1 MNKKSLIFSLI
12 TCCSLLF
19 STSCSNNS
27 QSQVIDELVVRYEN
41 YVNNGGELT
50 YDEWLKV
57 IEDPELNNEN
67 YDAPYIGS
75 NGNWY
80 VNGLDT
86 GVKASGDDGTS
97 ITIVSTSSE
106 VDGNVTYTKIE
117 FSDGSIIKIPNGK
130 DGQDGKDGITPII
143 KDGYWY
149 IGDLNTGIK
158 AEGSDGFSI
167 YITDTEQTVEENISY
182 TIVYFSDGTSI
193 KIPNGTNGQDGEDGL
208 TPYIKDGFW
217 FVGESNT
224 GIKAVGEDGVSISI
238 TDVKQEVGED
248 GNIYTVI
255 YFSDE
260 TSIKIPNGVNGQDGE
275 DGLTP
280 YIKDDYWY
288 IGELNTNVKANG
300 EDGNSITIL
309 SVGEETSDDL
319 TYTVIYFSDDTNI
332 KIPNGKDGQ
341 DGIDG
346 YTPYIQDGY
355 WYINGESTGVTAKG
369 DEVEMRINEGNIEW
383 KTSSSSDWN
392 ILISVNI
399 LKGNDGLN
407 GKSAYEI
414 YKQYCN
420 YEGSE
425 EEWINDLVNGLLHF
439 DDPGIID
446 YIPAY
451 RMRVTV
457 GEPINLPTRINA
469 IYSNGLVEE
478 VNVRWNKSN
487 LDSNYVGEK
496 KILGYVENY
505 QEKVECYVY
514 VSRYTT
520 TEKYID
526 GYVNGIQDD
535 DNITVTL
542 FNDSYVR
549 TITPSITGYYK
560 FSDLMDGNYYIKIDA
575 NGYEAVELN
584 SASISSVTVDSSTL
598 YSNVSHVNFNLKTLR
613 ENGYYS
619 CWQSTETGFTYET
632 VSNVNKEIK
641 VDFAEDSSEVSDDGA
656 ASILREKYNVVLLN
670 DEEKWSSETSSRF
683 LELYQT
689 IPDSITTNL
698 KSTWKLTNK
707 HINNDIIINQV
718 DDHYE
723 ITISI
728 DAIENSTP
736 RVATIDGQVGKY
748 YSKRLYNAIVRFV
761 TNNGYDANACETIL
775 NTNFLCSFNVPDYA
789 YLTEGITNETEV
801 SFQEFLPDEK
811 LLILTMFEEMPEGM
825 HKMKELKY
833 LVRRKTGQTH
843 PIYPQAAAVTWTKAR
858 EPYIE
863 FMDSAFKDDQGYYET
878 KRLIIHEKT
887 HMYYEYYFSNE
898 LKEQW
903 YEIGGWY
910 QSADDPD
917 GWKTTKETE
926 FVSAYA
932 HEHNPDED
940 MAESVATYVINP
952 NLLKSRSINKYNFI
966 KNYIMNGS
974 YYILET
980 REDLKFEVYNLS
992 PDYIYPGK
1000 VKSTI
1005 IKITGDYFDDK
1016 TIDIRFKLFGNDS
1029 TNGANNFWLRS
1040 SPYGVKSTQYY
1051 DMSGRR
1057 VDDFGLELQGS
1068 TRLSKYSYQGYWFT
1082 DQLTLADFVG
1092 NERYVN
1098 GLDIGF
1104 KFYLDNPLC
1113 DMEESKLVK
1122 NSLNL
1127 TIENANNSEHPNE
1140 QVLIV
1145 RFKAT
1150 DNIGIDRA
1158 LVRLVCLQKN
1168 KESIDVYAQYINN
1181 ETNEIEARITI
1192 PEHYSTG
1199 TYEIAEISLWDF
1211 ANNYYFEHVNYGGLQ
1226 GENNQIEIT
1235 TLNPDNE
1242 GPTMDENNISVEAV
1256 PSIPEAPNGETFVT
1270 LKLRVKDNISG
1281 FKIGYVRI
1289 LDPQG
1294 LKHGYWLYPPVYSG
1308 YYFDGDPTVEAEY
1321 TFKLTLPEGSAPGT
1335 WSIYE
1340 ISLNDFA
1347 LNTTVYDFTEIIH
1360 FDVNN

>member
-1 MNKKSLIFSLI
+1 MNKKSIIFSLI

-27 QSQVIDELVVRYEN
+27 QSQVTDELVVRYEN
-41 YVNNGGELT
+41 YVSNGGELT

-149 IGDLNTGIK
+149 IG
-158 AEGSDGFSI
+158 
-167 YITDTEQTVEENISY
+167 
-182 TIVYFSDGTSI
+182 
-193 KIPNGTNGQDGEDGL
+193 
-208 TPYIKDGFW
+208 
-217 FVGESNT
+217 
-224 GIKAVGEDGVSISI
+224 
-238 TDVKQEVGED
+238 
-248 GNIYTVI
+248 
-255 YFSDE
+255 
-260 TSIKIPNGVNGQDGE
+260 
-275 DGLTP
+275 
-280 YIKDDYWY
+280 
-288 IGELNTNVKANG
+288 ELNTNVKAKG

-369 DEVEMRINEGNIEW
+369 DEVEMRINEDNIEW

-392 ILISVNI
+392 ILISVDI

-549 TITPSITGYYK
+549 TVTPSITGYYK
-560 FSDLMDGNYYIKIDA
+560 FSDLMDDNYYIKIDA

-584 SASISSVTVDSSTL
+584 SASISSVTVDPSTL

-641 VDFAEDSSEVSDDGA
+641 VDFADDSSEISDDGA

-1211 ANNYYFEHVNYGGLQ
+1211 ANNNYFEHVDFGGLQ